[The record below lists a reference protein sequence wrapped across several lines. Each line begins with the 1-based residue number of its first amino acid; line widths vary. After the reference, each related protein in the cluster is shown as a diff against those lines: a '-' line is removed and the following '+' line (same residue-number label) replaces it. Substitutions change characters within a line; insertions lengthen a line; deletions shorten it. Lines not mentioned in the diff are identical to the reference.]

1 MEKLT
6 IIGGGAAGLAAA
18 IYAGRAM
25 VNPLVIEGMSPGGQL
40 TTTSEV
46 ENYPGFPK
54 AILGVELMMQ
64 MREQAA
70 RFNTRFQ
77 SRSVEKVEKKTEGIE
92 ITLSSGDKIMSQ
104 SVLVATGAEAKWLGL
119 PSETKLKNKGIS
131 GCATCDGFF
140 FKDKV
145 VAVIGGG
152 DTAMEEALFL
162 TKYASQVI
170 IVHRKDSFKASK
182 IMADRVLAHEKIKVE
197 WNKETLEFLGE
208 EKLEG
213 IKLKD
218 TVSGEEKEIA
228 IGGAFVAIGRRP
240 GSSFLEGSGVLLDEQ
255 GYIYTT
261 LRAFVEQE
269 DNDFQNKFNRE
280 YKYQTNVPGIFAAGD
295 CADHVYRQAA
305 VAAGAGVA
313 AEIEIERFLA
323 EGQTEK

>member
-25 VNPLVIEGMSPGGQL
+25 VNPLVVEGLSPGGQL

-77 SRSVEKVEKKTEGIE
+77 SGSVEKVEKTAEGIE
-92 ITLSSGDKIMSQ
+92 ITLSSGEKIMSQ

-197 WNKETLEFLGE
+197 WNKETLEFLGD

-240 GSSFLEGSGVLLDEQ
+240 GSAFLEGSGVLLDEQ

-261 LRAFVEQE
+261 LRAFVEKE
-269 DNDFQNKFNRE
+269 DSDFQKNFNRE
-280 YKYQTNVPGIFAAGD
+280 YKYQTNVSGIFAAGD

-323 EGQTEK
+323 EGKEEE